1 MREAVVVDLV
11 MKTLGRGIV
20 CSLLLASF
28 LSGFSSGCA
37 STVANGALL
46 GAGIGA
52 ASGAGVGYA
61 LSDDKLLGSS
71 NDPQHGD
78 TSLPKGETI
87 IASTIVGTMVGAIV
101 GAMVGHQR
109 EEKYVRRVA
118 APPPPPDAAQV
129 DPIIGKF

>member
-1 MREAVVVDLV
+1 

-20 CSLLLASF
+20 SGLVLAA
-28 LSGFSSGCA
+28 FSSGCA
-37 STVANGALL
+37 STVANGALI

-61 LSDDKLLGSS
+61 ISDEDIAGSGS
-71 NDPQHGD
+71 EGPAGD
-78 TSLPKGETI
+78 TSLPKGESI
-87 IASTIVGTMVGAIV
+87 LASAAIGTMVGAIV

-109 EEKYVRRVA
+109 EEKYVRRTA
-118 APPPPPDAAQV
+118 APPPPPDAAAV